1 MASRNTNKPL
11 SKATRTDFR
20 CSYEIAFCTW
30 RCRQLLAEDLQEV
43 ISARLT
49 DLEDDLDLSIVYRSI
64 TPSSVTLR
72 VLAPPFLSP
81 LTITSRIKA
90 GLHRAIVEAQPDIKK
105 RVPTLFTRAA
115 YLRTVGQ
122 PAADGASVFLAKER
136 GSHEAR

>member
-11 SKATRTDFR
+11 SKASRTDSR

-43 ISARLT
+43 ISARLM
-49 DLEDDLDLSIVYRSI
+49 DLEDDIVYRSI

-122 PAADGASVFLAKER
+122 PASDGASVFLAKER
-136 GSHEAR
+136 GDRTHA